1 MENNR
6 CECSKYELGVIGVGN
21 MGGAL
26 ARAASRVTRSII
38 ISNRTKSKSEALAKE
53 LSIAFGNNAEVA
65 RSSRIIM
72 LGVKPSVMSEPISE
86 IAPILYEKASRG
98 ENFCLVSMA
107 AGVTVCDIENMLPS
121 KMPIIRIMPNTPVS
135 IGRGVILR
143 ACNES
148 GKEYLSDFDRLFSQ
162 SGVITD
168 LDEKLFDAGGAISGC
183 GPAFVD
189 IFMDALAEGG
199 VRSGLPRA
207 LAEELAKQT
216 VCGSAMLALESKM
229 HLCALRDAVCSP
241 GGSTIEGVSI
251 LERSA
256 FRAAV
261 SDAVA
266 ASKKRSSE
274 LFGKTEK

>member
-1 MENNR
+1 MGNNGH
-6 CECSKYELGVIGVGN
+6 ELGKYELGVIGVGN
-21 MGGAL
+21 MGAAL
-26 ARAASRVTRSII
+26 ARAASRTTESII
-38 ISNRTKSKSEALAKE
+38 LSNRTKSKAEALAGE
-53 LSIAFGNNAEVA
+53 LSVAVGDNTAVA
-65 RSSRIIM
+65 RSSSMIM
-72 LGVKPSVMSEPISE
+72 LGVKPSLISGVISE
-86 IAPILYEKASRG
+86 IAPILSERACRG
-98 ENFCLVSMA
+98 EKFCLVSMA
-107 AGVTVCDIENMLPS
+107 AGVTISDIESMLPS
-121 KMPIIRIMPNTPVS
+121 KTPIIRIMPNTPVS
-135 IGRGVILR
+135 IGQGVILR

-148 GKEYLSDFDRLFSQ
+148 GTEHIADFDRLFEQ
-162 SGVITD
+162 SGKTVD

-183 GPAFVD
+183 APAFVD

-199 VRSGLPRA
+199 VRSGLPRV

-216 VCGSAMLALESKM
+216 VLGSAALALESNM

-241 GGSTIEGVSI
+241 GGSTIEGVSV

-274 LFGKTEK
+274 LFKK